1 VPGGYAVYPPEEL
14 SCEQRPPTPRQAPW
28 RLTSEEILQLMQAF
42 TSDKCLIVE
51 SDALALCHWAERCQ
65 RSAWAL
71 ALVLDGQVSVQVED
85 GQVQLER
92 PGSRN

>member
-1 VPGGYAVYPPEEL
+1 MARKARIVA
-14 SCEQRPPTPRQAPW
+14 QDAAPRQAPW
-28 RLTSEEILQLMQAF
+28 CLTSEEVLQLMQAF
-42 TSDKCLIVE
+42 TADKSLIVE
-51 SDALALCHWAERCQ
+51 ADALALCHWAERCQ